1 VRAGLALLFAVA
13 LVACGGAAQTS
24 SAPTSA
30 PTTSDA
36 PTAGSAPTTS
46 DVATTT
52 TAGALDPLQL
62 LILGDSIA
70 IPSMGCGSCVGFDE
84 QYRAHLEKSTG
95 RPVMLNNEARPEFR
109 IADLQ
114 ELLDSNT
121 TVQQLVADADIVVV
135 SIGYNGGPPWDSD
148 RPCHPAEEQADTDL
162 LIALRD
168 FTEACMNESNES
180 FRDEFDAVYS
190 SIEELAAGKPQL
202 RIDLG
207 NFNNL
212 LDNPGG
218 DGTLDAV
225 WAGEDVPGLPHADL
239 PQVLAHMVIA
249 IAGYNAVECETA
261 TAHGFVCA
269 GLLEAFNG
277 SDGTGSLAE
286 FVNPADY
293 VHPNENGQ
301 RVIAELLA
309 GIDLRGLGVPGTES
323 AAGPIGGLPPEP
335 LVLYE
340 WYPAG
345 EDTKS
350 IIVSDSELTA
360 PPVRVVPE
368 SDGAAIHAGWSHDG
382 SHFTWEVLSD
392 DDTSSV
398 WIANADG
405 SDPVERVVCAAAPC
419 VEMSYPAFSPDD
431 GQLLVTRFDIADD
444 GDWGPSHLVV
454 VDLATGEQTVIAST
468 ADGSTA
474 FYSATW
480 SPDGSHV
487 AAALETYTDAT
498 ENTRSGST
506 IVVVDTDP
514 ATTDPPT
521 PVTDAA
527 LFAGYPRWHPTDD
540 RILFASWDL
549 DAFQGA
555 EASQLYT
562 VAADGSGLTQITS
575 IDYPTKTR
583 RPGEAS
589 WTPDGERIIASIGVV
604 SGGRVV
610 DVKIA
615 WIDPAT
621 GAITETEA
629 SGAMPT
635 LQP

>member
-1 VRAGLALLFAVA
+1 MRLGRRSATVSLLAIT
-13 LVACGGAAQTS
+13 LVACGGGTTR
-24 SAPTSA
+24 SATPNTTDASATTDA
-30 PTTSDA
+30 PTTSK
-36 PTAGSAPTTS
+36 P
-46 DVATTT
+46 ATTGLPT
-52 TAGALDPLQL
+52 VEPLQL
-62 LILGDSIA
+62 LILGDSVA

-84 QYRAHLEKSTG
+84 QYRAHLETSTG
-95 RPVMLNNEARPEFR
+95 RPVVLTNEARPEFR
-109 IADLQ
+109 LVDLQ
-114 ELLDSNT
+114 ELLDSDT
-121 TVQQLVADADIVVV
+121 TVQQLVADADVVVV
-135 SIGYNGGPPWDSD
+135 SIGYNGGPPWDAD
-148 RPCHPAEEQADTDL
+148 RPCHPAQERTDVDL

-190 SIEELAAGKPQL
+190 SIEQLAAGKPQL

-239 PQVLAHMVIA
+239 QQVLANMVTA

-261 TAHGFVCA
+261 SAHGFVCA

-277 SDGTGSLAE
+277 PDGTGSLAGY
-286 FVNPADY
+286 VNPADY

-309 GIDLRGLGVPGTES
+309 AVGLGPLGNPGTES
-323 AAGPIGGLPPEP
+323 AGPIAGLPPAP

-350 IIVSDSELTA
+350 IIVSDAELTA

-368 SDGAAIHAGWSHDG
+368 SDGAAIHAAWSHDG
-382 SHFTWEVLSD
+382 SRFTWEVLRN
-392 DDTSSV
+392 DDTASV
-398 WIANADG
+398 WTANADG
-405 SDPVERVVCAAAPC
+405 SDPVERVVCSAAPC

-431 GQLLVTRFDIADD
+431 EQLLVTRFDAAGD

-454 VDLATGEQTVIAST
+454 VDLATGEQTIIAST
-468 ADGSTA
+468 ADGATA

-480 SPDGSHV
+480 SPDGSQV

-498 ENTRSGST
+498 ENTRTGNT

-514 ATTDPPT
+514 TTPDAPI
-521 PVTDAA
+521 PVTDPA

-555 EASQLYT
+555 EESQLYT
-562 VAADGSGLTQITS
+562 VGADGSGLTQITNV
-575 IDYPTKTR
+575 DDPTTTR

-589 WTPDGERIIASIGVV
+589 WTSDGQRIIASIGVV
-604 SGGRVV
+604 SSGHVV

>member
-1 VRAGLALLFAVA
+1 MRLTAVPGRHVRAGLALLFAVA

-148 RPCHPAEEQADTDL
+148 RPCHPAEDQADTDL

-190 SIEELAAGKPQL
+190 SIEELAAGKSQL

-293 VHPNENGQ
+293 VHPDENGQ

-340 WYPAG
+340 WYPVG

-350 IIVSDSELTA
+350 IIVSDDELSA
-360 PPVRVVPE
+360 PPVQA
-368 SDGAAIHAGWSHDG
+368 GARSRMAQPSTPAGRTTVRSSRG
-382 SHFTWEVLSD
+382 RYWETTTPSACGRR
-392 DDTSSV
+392 TPTARTRPSG
-398 WIANADG
+398 W
-405 SDPVERVVCAAAPC
+405 CAQAPPC

-431 GQLLVTRFDIADD
+431 EQLLVTRFDIAAD

-527 LFAGYPRWHPTDD
+527 LFAGYPRLAPDRRPHPVRVVGSRRVPGRRGVAVVHRRRRRVGPDAD
-540 RILFASWDL
+540 HEHRLPDEDEAARRGEL
-549 DAFQGA
+549 D
-555 EASQLYT
+555 
-562 VAADGSGLTQITS
+562 
-575 IDYPTKTR
+575 TR
-583 RPGEAS
+583 R
-589 WTPDGERIIASIGVV
+589 
-604 SGGRVV
+604 
-610 DVKIA
+610 
-615 WIDPAT
+615 
-621 GAITETEA
+621 
-629 SGAMPT
+629 
-635 LQP
+635 